1 MMGVPASCDRCN
13 ICDRAD
19 DEYGNG
25 TNRREANKD
34 PMEVYDLV
42 PDYNDIEVNDIELYT
57 VEIQR
62 IISALKIYSTLD
74 IINDKQDQ
82 NQFEHFIDSIKPTLL
97 DDITYLV
104 TECRDYIF
112 EINRLILNDPE
123 FDDCDISTCKFI

>member
-1 MMGVPASCDRCN
+1 MGVAASCDRCN

-25 TNRREANKD
+25 TNRHDANID